1 MRRNKNLFLLFLHVY
16 FGAVLMFSLSGCAS
30 MSEVGEGMMVG
41 GMANPGNPLSATIA
55 GAGMLIH
62 SIGKNLPQDSGET
75 ESNHTGQLRNSTG
88 KLTRSGIRAQFQRS
102 LPKEDI
108 SDQAL
113 HEHAIAFC
121 KDFDKEEHKQLFYGS
136 CVDDVEGAGEE
147 AILARRSKRDNVK

>member
-1 MRRNKNLFLLFLHVY
+1 MWSTIPLLYVRIY
-16 FGAVLMFSLSGCAS
+16 FCIVLLLSVSGCAS

-41 GMANPGNPLSATIA
+41 GMANPANPLSAAIA
-55 GAGMLIH
+55 GTGMLIH
-62 SIGKNLPQDSGET
+62 SIGKNLPQDSGAVENHYAGQP
-75 ESNHTGQLRNSTG
+75 SNPEA
-88 KLTRSGIRAQFQRS
+88 KLTRSRIRAQFQRS

-121 KDFDKEEHKQLFYGS
+121 KDFDKEENKQLFYGS

-147 AILARRSKRDNVK
+147 AILTRRSKR